1 MKKHI
6 KNILR
11 LLIVIIFV
19 FIFISVT
26 NVKFIGYLKDSINAL
41 FNNIEKKRI
50 LANIK
55 NYGILETE
63 HFVIRFDGENEEI
76 AYLTGKVA
84 EKYYNAIC
92 EMFNY
97 YPEEKSI
104 IIIYNDGN
112 ELLKNTRL
120 SKQTYPMGV
129 YYSGVI
135 NILSPKLWIN
145 DIENFNVIYEKEGPI
160 VHEFTHLIVD
170 KITHGNYPMWL
181 TEGIALYTEY
191 KLTGFEWG
199 KDIRHVDEVDIK
211 SLDKNFYELDQYI
224 AYRKSFEVIKK
235 ISDIW
240 GFKKLKDILIT
251 LGEGNNIKNSAKAVL
266 KINLYEIE

>member
-6 KNILR
+6 KDIFR
-11 LLIVIIFV
+11 LLIVVILV
-19 FIFISVT
+19 FIFISIT
-26 NVKFIGYLKDSINAL
+26 NVKFIGYLKGSINTL
-41 FNNIEKKRI
+41 YNNIEKKRI

-55 NYGILETE
+55 DYDILETK
-63 HFVIRFDGENEEI
+63 HFVIRFDEENKEV
-76 AYLTGKVA
+76 AYLTGEIA
-84 EKYYNAIC
+84 EKYYNVVC
-92 EMFNY
+92 KMFDY
-97 YPEEKSI
+97 YPKEKSI
-104 IIIYNDGN
+104 IIIYDDGN

-120 SKQTYPMGV
+120 NKQTYPIGV
-129 YYSGVI
+129 YYGGVI

-145 DIENFNVIYEKEGPI
+145 DIENFNMVYEKDGPI

-199 KDIRHVDEVDIK
+199 KDIQYVDKVDIK

-235 ISDIW
+235 ISDVW
-240 GFKKLKDILIT
+240 GFEKLKDILIT
-251 LGEGNNIKNSAKAVL
+251 LGEGNNLKSSTKAVL
-266 KINLYEIE
+266 KINLYDLK

>member
-6 KNILR
+6 KSILR

-19 FIFISVT
+19 FIFISIT
-26 NVKFIGYLKDSINAL
+26 NLKFVGYLQRSVSTLIN
-41 FNNIEKKRI
+41 NVEKKRI
-50 LANIK
+50 LTNIK
-55 NYGILETE
+55 DYDTLETR
-63 HFVIRFDGENEEI
+63 HFIIRFDGENDKI
-76 AYLTGKVA
+76 AYLTGEVA
-84 EKYYNAIC
+84 EKYYNAVC
-92 EMFNY
+92 DMFNY

-104 IIIYNDGN
+104 IIIYNDGD

-120 SKQTYPMGV
+120 NKQTYPMGV

-135 NILSPKLWIN
+135 NILSPSLWIN
-145 DIENFNVIYEKEGPI
+145 DVEDFNIIYEKEGPI

-170 KITHGNYPMWL
+170 KIAHGNYPMWL

-199 KDIRHVDEVDIK
+199 KDIEHVDGIDIK
-211 SLDKNFYELDQYI
+211 SLDKNFSELDQYI

-235 ISDIW
+235 ISDVW
-240 GFKKLKDILIT
+240 GFEKLKDILVT
-251 LGEGNNIKNSAKAVL
+251 LGEGNNLKSSTKAVL
-266 KINLYEIE
+266 KTNLYEIE